1 MVVFKVYKFA
11 KNQIMT
17 SKFEIMSPAGSM
29 ESLIAAIQGGAD
41 SVYFGAGNLNMRSR
55 SSVNFSVEDIS
66 EIAGICKENNVKSY
80 LTLNSILYDED
91 LSVAKNIILKA
102 KQAGISAV
110 IISDIS
116 LITFAA
122 KAGVDVHISTQCN
135 ITNIEAVKFY
145 SQFANVMVLARE
157 LTLPQIK
164 HITDLIDKENIK
176 GPSGEKV
183 KIEIFAHGALCM
195 AVSGRCYLS
204 LHTFNASA
212 NRGACFQPCRHSYKA
227 VAIDDSISF
236 EVDNPY
242 IFSPKDLCTIDFLDK
257 IADCGINIL
266 KIEGRGRSPEYV
278 KTVTQCYKE
287 ASIAID
293 EKSYN
298 EDKIIN
304 WKNKLHTVYNR
315 GFWGGYYLGKKMGEW
330 AKSGGSQAT
339 RKKEFIGKVENFF
352 SDISVAQVGIET
364 GNLQKNDEIIIIGK
378 TTGVVEMKLPS
389 VTVEGVDDVT
399 AKKGDAC
406 TFKTDTLVR
415 RGDQVYKFRTTDPY

>member
-80 LTLNSILYDED
+80 LTLNTILYDED
-91 LSVAKNIILKA
+91 LPVAKNIILKA

-116 LITFAA
+116 LITYAA

-176 GPSGEKV
+176 GPSGERV
-183 KIEIFAHGALCM
+183 KIELFAHGALCM

-212 NRGACFQPCRHSYKA
+212 NRGECFQPCRHSYKA
-227 VAIDDSISF
+227 VSVDNSFSF

-266 KIEGRGRSPEYV
+266 KIEGRGRAPEYV

-287 ASIAID
+287 ASIALD

-298 EDKIIN
+298 EDKIVN
-304 WKNKLHTVYNR
+304 LTNKLKTVYNR
-315 GFWGGYYLGKKMGEW
+315 GFWGGYYLGEKMGEW

>member
-80 LTLNSILYDED
+80 LTLNTILYDED

-176 GPSGEKV
+176 GPSGERV
-183 KIEIFAHGALCM
+183 KIELFAHGALCM

-212 NRGACFQPCRHSYKA
+212 NRGECFQPCRHSYKA
-227 VAIDDSISF
+227 VSVDNSFSF

-266 KIEGRGRSPEYV
+266 KIEGRGRAPEYV

-287 ASIAID
+287 ASIALD

-298 EDKIIN
+298 EDKIVN
-304 WKNKLHTVYNR
+304 LTNKLKTVYNR
-315 GFWGGYYLGKKMGEW
+315 GFWGGYYLGEKMGEW